1 MANKYDTCTFL
12 DKEGTGVFVA
22 IIMRSVTYYIFFFNI
37 SISQKRKIYLIFDIK
52 YAKTRFFKMTILNY
66 LFSKDM
72 IRPFSVMV
80 VPNRNYIPNLLTLYS
95 WVQ

>member
-52 YAKTRFFKMTILNY
+52 YANPVIKGIAAKDITIKIIFHTFL
-66 LFSKDM
+66 
-72 IRPFSVMV
+72 
-80 VPNRNYIPNLLTLYS
+80 
-95 WVQ
+95 

>member
-37 SISQKRKIYLIFDIK
+37 SISQKRKLLRWQFKSTYL
-52 YAKTRFFKMTILNY
+52 AKI
-66 LFSKDM
+66 
-72 IRPFSVMV
+72 
-80 VPNRNYIPNLLTLYS
+80 
-95 WVQ
+95 